1 LNLKCAI
8 ADRYR
13 KFQRLSRTE
22 QKLLIRAFAAL
33 PVVILSHRLF
43 GFTQTHSFLRR
54 RQPGRDGVV
63 IEITRHAVS
72 TARMITAAARYG
84 GVRANCLAR
93 SETLWWMLWRQG
105 IASELRIGVR
115 KNHGAFAAHA
125 WIEWQGTVLNDDAD
139 VHERF
144 AALERPANAMGAD
157 FK

>member
-22 QKLLIRAFAAL
+22 QKLFIRALAVL
-33 PVVILSHRLF
+33 SLVVLSHRLF
-43 GFTQTHSFLRR
+43 GFTKTHSFLRR
-54 RQPGRDGVV
+54 RQPGRDGAV
-63 IEITRHAVS
+63 IEIARHAVS
-72 TARMITAAARYG
+72 TARMIAAAARYG
-84 GVRANCLAR
+84 GVRTSCLAR
-93 SETLWWMLWRQG
+93 SETLWWMLRRQG
-105 IASELRIGVR
+105 IAGELRIGVR

-125 WIEWQGTVLNDDAD
+125 WVEWKGRVLNDGTD

-144 AALERPANAMGAD
+144 AALERPGNAMGAD